1 MTFIW
6 FSLISYGLTQ
16 ILVYGKILNPIRPK
30 SGKLGQLLECPMCT
44 GFWVGLFLWSVKDY
58 TQLFTFDNSFVTG
71 LLLGF
76 AGSAAAYV
84 GNTLFGD
91 EGLKV
96 EKLVHIRRREN
107 ETIY

>member
-96 EKLVHIRRREN
+96 EKLVHVRRRED

>member
-1 MTFIW
+1 VTFIW
-6 FSLISYGLTQ
+6 FCLISYGLTQ

-96 EKLVHIRRREN
+96 EKLVHIKRREN

>member
-1 MTFIW
+1 MNLLW
-6 FSLISYGLTQ
+6 FAITAYGLTQ
-16 ILVYGKILNPIRPK
+16 ILVYGKIFDKIRPTQ
-30 SGKLGQLLECPMCT
+30 GWVGELLSCPMCT

-96 EKLVHIRRREN
+96 EKLVHVRRREN

>member
-16 ILVYGKILNPIRPK
+16 ILVYGKILDPIRPR

-96 EKLVHIRRREN
+96 EKLVHVRRRED

>member
-1 MTFIW
+1 
-6 FSLISYGLTQ
+6 
-16 ILVYGKILNPIRPK
+16 
-30 SGKLGQLLECPMCT
+30 MCT

-84 GNTLFGD
+84 GNILFGD
-91 EGLKV
+91 NGIKIEH
-96 EKLVHIRRREN
+96 LVKEERR
-107 ETIY
+107 

>member
-6 FSLISYGLTQ
+6 FCLVSYGLTQ

-30 SGKLGQLLECPMCT
+30 TGKLVQLLECPMCT

-96 EKLVHIRRREN
+96 EKLIHVRRRED
-107 ETIY
+107 ETIN

>member
-1 MTFIW
+1 
-6 FSLISYGLTQ
+6 
-16 ILVYGKILNPIRPK
+16 
-30 SGKLGQLLECPMCT
+30 MCT

-84 GNTLFGD
+84 GNTVFGD
-91 EGLKV
+91 KGLNV
-96 EKLVHIRRREN
+96 DYMVHINKERQ
-107 ETIY
+107 

>member
-1 MTFIW
+1 VTFIW

-16 ILVYGKILNPIRPK
+16 ILVYGKILDPIRPK

-71 LLLGF
+71 ILLGF
-76 AGSAAAYV
+76 AGSGSAYI
-84 GNTLFGD
+84 GNMIFGD
-91 EGLKV
+91 EGIKIEHLV
-96 EKLVHIRRREN
+96 REKK
-107 ETIY
+107 